1 MKDLHAMLGGL
12 LTGGLMCL
20 LFSPATAILVGIT
33 AVVLWVVFLIGK
45 SIYLLN
51 TQ

>member
-1 MKDLHAMLGGL
+1 MKDLHSIVGGL
-12 LTGGLMCL
+12 LTGSLLCL
-20 LFSPATAILVGIT
+20 LFSPATTILVGIT
-33 AVVLWVVFLIGK
+33 AVILWVVYMIGK

>member
-1 MKDLHAMLGGL
+1 MKDLHAVVGGL
-12 LTGGLMCL
+12 LTGSLMCL
-20 LFSPATAILVGIT
+20 LFSPATAILVGI
-33 AVVLWVVFLIGK
+33 AFVIMWVVYMIGK